1 MTLTLLTVLPMAT
14 KKYSYKPRNI
24 LRTGLALWRVL
35 RNSEDTN
42 ANVEEGATVEFAFNR
57 SRWGRKIARW
67 NLLAKEAAA
76 CSPEVAELLQART
89 RLHNP

>member
-1 MTLTLLTVLPMAT
+1 MTLTSLTVLPMAT

-35 RNSEDTN
+35 RDSEDTN
-42 ANVEEGATVEFAFNR
+42 ATVEFAFNR

-76 CSPEVAELLQART
+76 CSPEVTELLQART